1 MSHEIEGFDGSV
13 STLELKVTSPRCL
26 FCLISR
32 SKPKETQ
39 FIVKK
44 IAANINISEAGRT
57 NLFEFLFVKM
67 TETMNQYLHMNF
79 PLKRLVTSVLAAL
92 LL

>member
-1 MSHEIEGFDGSV
+1 MLVLSDQQV
-13 STLELKVTSPRCL
+13 K
-26 FCLISR
+26 
-32 SKPKETQ
+32 TQ
-39 FIVKK
+39 RNSIYSDIKQK
-44 IAANINISEAGRT
+44 IAANIYISEAGRK

>member
-1 MSHEIEGFDGSV
+1 MLVLSDQQV
-13 STLELKVTSPRCL
+13 K
-26 FCLISR
+26 
-32 SKPKETQ
+32 TQ
-39 FIVKK
+39 RNSIYSDIKQK